1 MDGQDRGPRHMVN
14 TAVVNTEGSQRGR
27 ILDLDGHVMFGP
39 DVFADL
45 LGPEHA
51 GPITQWLAPMFAGMT
66 PELRASA
73 RERGLDDVGAVR
85 GFVALGADD
94 PIDRLLALDLL
105 GIDRQL
111 ILPPVAWPTL
121 DTLGESALA
130 SRRRYNDWI
139 RNWCSESARLVGVAQ
154 LALHDPD
161 ETFNEAQAIVASG
174 FRAVE
179 VPFAAPPG
187 ARSPGDP
194 AWDPMWELFEAN
206 GVAVVLHLGGA
217 GAGTAVPAARSFL
230 DRGWTS
236 ISHLQTD
243 LFPECMKT
251 LSENA
256 NAGPVSLATLHLPAE
271 VFLSSLILG
280 GALQRHPGLRVV
292 VLEMGAQWVSSWV
305 ERLDGVA
312 GTYSMFGLPR
322 LKDSPSTCIKRQVRI
337 TPFERNNVAEWI
349 ERDGL
354 GQVYAFAS
362 DFPHAEGGHDPIGRL
377 SRTLAPL
384 GDVAAERFFVDNA
397 SSILA
402 DAPVGAAQ

>member
-1 MDGQDRGPRHMVN
+1 MVSA
-14 TAVVNTEGSQRGR
+14 AVLQRGR

-39 DVFADL
+39 DVFAKL

-51 GPITQWLAPMFAGMT
+51 GPITTWLQPMFAGIT

-73 RERGLDDVGAVR
+73 RERALDDVGAVR
-85 GFVALGADD
+85 GFIAIGAED
-94 PIDRLLALDLL
+94 PGDRLLALDLL

-121 DTLGESALA
+121 DTPGESALA
-130 SRRRYNDWI
+130 SRLRYNEWI
-139 RNWCSESARLVGVAQ
+139 RDWCSQSARLSAVAQ
-154 LALHDPD
+154 LAMHDPD
-161 ETFNEAQAIVASG
+161 DTLVQAAAIAARG

-194 AWDPMWELFEAN
+194 AWDPMWKLFEAN
-206 GVAVVLHLGGA
+206 SVAVVLHLGGA

-243 LFPECMKT
+243 LFPECMKS

-256 NAGPVSLATLHLPAE
+256 NAGPVALATLHLPAE

-280 GALQRHPGLRVV
+280 GALERHPALQVV

-312 GTYSMFGLPR
+312 GTYGMFGLPR
-322 LKDSPSTCIKRQVRI
+322 LKDLPSTCIKRQVRI
-337 TPFERNNVAEWI
+337 APFERNNVAEWLA
-349 ERDGL
+349 RDGL
-354 GQVYAFAS
+354 DEVYAFAS

-377 SRTLAPL
+377 SRTLEPL
-384 GDVAAERFFVDNA
+384 GDAAVERFFVGNA
-397 SSILA
+397 SSILG
-402 DAPVGAAQ
+402 DAAVGATR

>member
-1 MDGQDRGPRHMVN
+1 MVSAAVSQDC
-14 TAVVNTEGSQRGR
+14 R

-39 DVFADL
+39 DVFVEL

-51 GPITQWLAPMFAGMT
+51 GPITQWLHPIFAGIT
-66 PELRASA
+66 PEMRASA
-73 RERGLDDVGAVR
+73 RKRALDDVGAVR
-85 GFVALGADD
+85 GFIALGAED
-94 PIDRLLALDLL
+94 PGDRLLALDLL

-111 ILPPVAWPTL
+111 ILPPVSWPTL
-121 DTLGESALA
+121 DTPGNSALA
-130 SRRRYNDWI
+130 SRRRYNEWI
-139 RNWCSESARLVGVAQ
+139 YDWCSDSARLVAVAQ
-154 LALHDPD
+154 LAMHDPD
-161 ETFNEAQAIVASG
+161 ETMVQANTIVARG

-194 AWDPMWELFEAN
+194 AWDPMWKLFQAN

-243 LFPECMKT
+243 LFPKCMKT
-251 LSENA
+251 LSENV
-256 NAGPVSLATLHLPAE
+256 NAGPASLATLHLPAE
-271 VFLSSLILG
+271 VFLGSLILG
-280 GALQRHPGLRVV
+280 GALDRHPGLQVV
-292 VLEMGAQWVSSWV
+292 VLEMGAQWVGSWV

-312 GTYSMFGLPR
+312 GTYGMFGLPR
-322 LKDSPSTCIKRQVRI
+322 LKDLPSTCIKRQVRI

-349 ERDGL
+349 GRDGL
-354 GQVYAFAS
+354 DQVYSFAS

-384 GDVAAERFFVDNA
+384 GDAVAERFFVGNA
-397 SSILA
+397 SSILG
-402 DAPVGAAQ
+402 DAAVGATR

>member
-1 MDGQDRGPRHMVN
+1 MVQAN
-14 TAVVNTEGSQRGR
+14 T
-27 ILDLDGHVMFGP
+27 
-39 DVFADL
+39 
-45 LGPEHA
+45 
-51 GPITQWLAPMFAGMT
+51 
-66 PELRASA
+66 
-73 RERGLDDVGAVR
+73 
-85 GFVALGADD
+85 
-94 PIDRLLALDLL
+94 
-105 GIDRQL
+105 
-111 ILPPVAWPTL
+111 
-121 DTLGESALA
+121 
-130 SRRRYNDWI
+130 
-139 RNWCSESARLVGVAQ
+139 
-154 LALHDPD
+154 
-161 ETFNEAQAIVASG
+161 IVARG

-194 AWDPMWELFEAN
+194 SWDPMWKLFEAN

-251 LSENA
+251 LSENV

-280 GALQRHPGLRVV
+280 GALERHPGLQVV

-305 ERLDGVA
+305 ERMDGVA
-312 GTYSMFGLPR
+312 GTYGMFGLPQ
-322 LKDSPSTCIKRQVRI
+322 LKDLPSTCITRQVRI

-349 ERDGL
+349 GRDGL
-354 GQVYAFAS
+354 DQVYSFAS

-384 GDVAAERFFVDNA
+384 GDAAAERFFVANA
-397 SSILA
+397 SSILG
-402 DAPVGAAQ
+402 DAAVGATR